1 MSSVQ
6 HRLNFVLTAIEVIG
20 KRMEKIKTDYDFVK
34 DDEGDTILDSVNARL
49 QTIGENVNK
58 IEKSEK
64 GFFRL
69 KLDIDPLPI
78 IDFRNIIS
86 HDYESLDYQ
95 IIYKIC
101 IDDLPILKQKIQ
113 TFLLYNNEAV

>member
-1 MSSVQ
+1 MSNAQ
-6 HRLNFVLTAIEVIG
+6 YRLSLILTAIEVIE
-20 KRMEKIKTDYDFVK
+20 KRMQKIKSAEDFVK

-49 QTIGENVNK
+49 QSIGENVNK
-58 IEKSEK
+58 IVKADK
-64 GFFRL
+64 DFFRL
-69 KLDIDPLPI
+69 QFEIDPLPI
-78 IDFRNIIS
+78 VDFRNIIS

-113 TFLLYNNEAV
+113 TFLSNNNEAV